1 MTSTKFSERLV
12 LKNRQFWKKHII
24 FEDDK
29 VFRDKDTTSESTST
43 TKKIDIKSGDT
54 LFHKLISDCLLI
66 VFWRKRGMLFKEIRE
81 IKRIIES

>member
-1 MTSTKFSERLV
+1 MTSTKFSERLA

-43 TKKIDIKSGDT
+43 TEKNRYK
-54 LFHKLISDCLLI
+54 
-66 VFWRKRGMLFKEIRE
+66 VW
-81 IKRIIES
+81 

>member
-1 MTSTKFSERLV
+1 MTGTKFRESV
-12 LKNRQFWKKHII
+12 SLKNRQFWKKHII

-43 TKKIDIKSGDT
+43 TEKIDIKSGDS

>member
-1 MTSTKFSERLV
+1 MTSTKFSERLA

-43 TKKIDIKSGDT
+43 TEKIDIKSGDS
-54 LFHKLISDCLLI
+54 LFHRLISDCLLI